1 MTSPSRMRRIRI
13 SRSTR
18 DIQIAGTHRPGCP
31 LGEVGG
37 PAVDV
42 RPRGPIYT
50 ALEIRPI
57 SHTGSMLV
65 WLLFTLTPYI
75 FLSSVCYCCSD
86 CHDDLL
92 GAVATPSSLSSF
104 RRTLVTPL

>member
-1 MTSPSRMRRIRI
+1 MTSPSRIRRIRI

-42 RPRGPIYT
+42 RPRGTIYT
-50 ALEIRPI
+50 ALEILPI

-65 WLLFTLTPYI
+65 WLLFHVDAVHLLV
-75 FLSSVCYCCSD
+75 LSVV
-86 CHDDLL
+86 LPL
-92 GAVATPSSLSSF
+92 RLS
-104 RRTLVTPL
+104 